1 MLKGYMA
8 GCNLGHWIS
17 QYGTKGKDH
26 YDNYITEP
34 DLKRIAEWGCDHVRL
49 PVDYMIFEKDDN
61 PGEYLEEGLK
71 YVDNAI
77 SWAHKYGLNVVLDLH
92 HAPGYFLNHGEKNNL
107 FTNRDSQIRF
117 INIWKFFAE
126 RYAAIGDNLRF
137 ELLNELSCKKSEQ
150 WNNLWQETAEAIF
163 AITPARKVI
172 VGSDHFNMVQGLKNL
187 TISSNPNV
195 LYTFHLYE
203 PMLFSH
209 QRAYWWEPYCSYLRS
224 VCYPCKFEEHR
235 EFYGDRIP
243 DGMTENGV
251 FDKEYIRRVMQ
262 PAIDFMKKS
271 NRPLYIGEYGVY
283 ETADQESMVRWY
295 NDMADLCLEYGMGR
309 SAWSYRGFAT
319 ITTADNQPGDER
331 IIRAI
336 SRR

>member
-137 ELLNELSCKKSEQ
+137 ELLNELSCEKSEQ
-150 WNNLWQETAEAIF
+150 WNNPTHRIF
-163 AITPARKVI
+163 LPSRWRFLPICSRFLFGKVHS
-172 VGSDHFNMVQGLKNL
+172 VDRTK
-187 TISSNPNV
+187 SNPYPIFPYAV
-195 LYTFHLYE
+195 ETPIRKWEFDRE
-203 PMLFSH
+203 RDIQML
-209 QRAYWWEPYCSYLRS
+209 
-224 VCYPCKFEEHR
+224 
-235 EFYGDRIP
+235 
-243 DGMTENGV
+243 
-251 FDKEYIRRVMQ
+251 
-262 PAIDFMKKS
+262 
-271 NRPLYIGEYGVY
+271 
-283 ETADQESMVRWY
+283 
-295 NDMADLCLEYGMGR
+295 
-309 SAWSYRGFAT
+309 
-319 ITTADNQPGDER
+319 
-331 IIRAI
+331 
-336 SRR
+336 